1 MTERKSTLTSPE
13 CGYRATEEMPTDAC
27 QYFYGCR
34 GCGAILKP
42 FAGDCCVFC
51 SYGTIAVTANP
62 NRLVGPKMKKDG
74 TVSGAALLI
83 RMWKTL
89 TFLLDPQ
96 SHEPQVA
103 ILVYEQKY

>member
-1 MTERKSTLTSPE
+1 MWLP
-13 CGYRATEEMPTDAC
+13 GD
-27 QYFYGCR
+27 R
-34 GCGAILKP
+34 GNANRCVPVLQWLSRLRRDIEAIRRRLLR
-42 FAGDCCVFC
+42 VLLLRHL
-51 SYGTIAVTANP
+51 AVTANP